1 MYSRLAVNRTNACMD
16 YGRWILSSYQASDPT
31 YYIRL
36 IFVMV
41 DLSILVKHF
50 LTLYLLVLDA
60 INGNL
65 GSRSRTNNDIGFLIS
80 SVNVL
85 VGLLIY

>member
-1 MYSRLAVNRTNACMD
+1 MYSRLAVNRTNACVD

-41 DLSILVKHF
+41 DLSILVERF
-50 LTLYLLVLDA
+50 LALYAVK
-60 INGNL
+60 GNL
-65 GSRSRTNNDIGFLIS
+65 GSRSRAKNDGEFLIS
-80 SVNVL
+80 SVNVF
-85 VGLLIY
+85 